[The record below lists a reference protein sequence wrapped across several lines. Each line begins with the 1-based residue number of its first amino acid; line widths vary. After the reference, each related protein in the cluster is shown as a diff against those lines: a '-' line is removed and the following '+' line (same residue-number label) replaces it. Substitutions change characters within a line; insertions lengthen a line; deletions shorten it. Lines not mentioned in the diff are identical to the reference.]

1 MSEAN
6 SLSPENQIK
15 AAATLARGGAL
26 ALILRWT
33 LMVGVPIITAL
44 SGWAVAKLD
53 TKSDLADLRL
63 AVDRLT
69 TQQGQLADQISEAI
83 PSLQRRITGV
93 QHDVVVSTGAALAY
107 ETEKR
112 SKEKLSAGVELGR
125 SFIGM
130 IQRGEPPEASARS
143 VIKDVAVPHVA
154 R

>member
-1 MSEAN
+1 MTTD
-6 SLSPENQIK
+6 SLSPEAQIK
-15 AAATLARGGAL
+15 AAATLARSGAL
-26 ALILRWT
+26 AMVLRWT
-33 LMVGVPIITAL
+33 LMIGVPAL
-44 SGWAVAKLD
+44 TGLGGWAVAKLD
-53 TKSDLADLRL
+53 TKADIADLRL

-69 TQQGQLADQISEAI
+69 TQQSQLSDQINAAV
-83 PSLQRRITGV
+83 PALQQRITGV

-112 SKEKLSAGVELGR
+112 SKEKLAAGVELGR

-143 VIKDVAVPHVA
+143 VVKDVAVPYVA